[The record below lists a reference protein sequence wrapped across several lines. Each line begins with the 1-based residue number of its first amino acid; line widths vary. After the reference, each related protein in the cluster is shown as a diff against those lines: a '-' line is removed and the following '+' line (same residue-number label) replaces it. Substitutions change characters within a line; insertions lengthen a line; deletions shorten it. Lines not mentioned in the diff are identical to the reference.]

1 MRHPQGMI
9 LGFML
14 IVAAAA
20 TAGAPVTSIRPKPRD
35 QMVTMATRTEPPI
48 VRYNAEIR
56 PKPRVEAGL
65 SPALAAHLGLEE
77 VERESEA
84 GLATTRPVYRSP
96 RPAVRPVG
104 LGLPVRTLPT
114 RETRVRVASTE
125 PRAGVRTTGAL
136 CGDTRI
142 RGEKIASI
150 KGKIA
155 GCGVTDPVRVI
166 SVAGISLSQQAIMD
180 CETART
186 LADWVSSSAIPT
198 FRGRGG
204 GLDELKVA
212 AHYSC
217 RTRNSQPGAKISE
230 HGKGHAIDISGFT
243 LADGTMITVEEG
255 WSSRRDRRVLERL
268 HASACG
274 PFGTVL
280 GPNSDKFH
288 KDHFHFDTARYRSGS
303 YCR

>member
-1 MRHPQGMI
+1 MRRPKGMI
-9 LGFML
+9 LGIML
-14 IVAAAA
+14 IVATAA
-20 TAGAPVTSIRPKPRD
+20 TAGAPVTSMRPKPRD
-35 QMVTMATRTEPPI
+35 QVVTMATRTEPPI
-48 VRYNAEIR
+48 VRYDAEIR
-56 PKPRVEAGL
+56 PKPRTEAGL
-65 SPALAAHLGLEE
+65 SPALAAHLGLAAVEE
-77 VERESEA
+77 VEDE

-96 RPAVRPVG
+96 RPAVRPAG
-104 LGLPVRTLPT
+104 LGVPVRTLPT

-125 PRAGVRTTGAL
+125 PKAGVRSTGAL
-136 CGDTRI
+136 CGDARL
-142 RGEKIASI
+142 RGEKIAPI
-150 KGKIA
+150 QGKVA
-155 GCGVTDPVRVI
+155 GCGVADPVRVT
-166 SVAGISLSQQAIMD
+166 SVSGISLSQQAIMD
-180 CETART
+180 CDTART

-198 FRGRGG
+198 LRSRGG
-204 GLDELKVA
+204 GLDALKVA
-212 AHYSC
+212 SHYSC

-230 HGKGHAIDISGFT
+230 HGKGHAIDIAGFT
-243 LADGTMITVEEG
+243 LADGTTITVEEG